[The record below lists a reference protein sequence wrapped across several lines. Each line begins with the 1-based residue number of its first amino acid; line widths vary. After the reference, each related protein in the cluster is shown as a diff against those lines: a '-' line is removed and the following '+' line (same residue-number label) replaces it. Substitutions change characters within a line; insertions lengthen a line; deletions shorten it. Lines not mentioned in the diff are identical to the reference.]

1 MVNLLSSFSVCLPEG
16 KSHSIPLNHHK
27 KSLIHHFP
35 MVFLWFSYGLPYPN
49 YGCYCQ
55 MPWPWPSPR
64 HVVNHDERS
73 GGFYA
78 LGWAKGINEVVAD
91 ASAVVCYENHRKT
104 TGKWWFKDFLWWF
117 NGI

>member
-1 MVNLLSSFSVCLPEG
+1 
-16 KSHSIPLNHHK
+16 
-27 KSLIHHFP
+27 

-49 YGCYCQ
+49 DGCYCQ

-104 TGKWWFKDFLWWF
+104 IGKPQENGGLKTFYGGLMGFNMGFTLW
-117 NGI
+117 